1 MKILER
7 SDYTVDEMAKLN
19 SRNKVHFFAK
29 GAMDFFGDKFS
40 SFDTCKFKGSN
51 ILYRKLG
58 VTVNCFGETRKVTK
72 KQFFGAWLF
81 SAGNGS
87 LRSISNDDKESL
99 LRLL

>member
-1 MKILER
+1 MNILEK

-40 SFDTCKFKGSN
+40 SFDTCKFKGDN

-58 VTVNCFGETRKVTK
+58 AEVNCFGKTETVTK
-72 KQFFGAWLF
+72 KEFFGAWKF
-81 SAGNGS
+81 SAGNGG
-87 LRSISNDDKESL
+87 LRSIGNEEKDSL